1 MFEAVFVAVLKM
13 SFGVSVLVVVFG
25 EWALDVMEEV
35 LVLREMRGLREAFV
49 GASMSWEGLGE

>member
-1 MFEAVFVAVLKM
+1 VAVFEAMLKM
-13 SFGVSVLVVVFG
+13 SFGVSVSVGVFG

-49 GASMSWEGLGE
+49 GASMSWEGLRE

>member
-1 MFEAVFVAVLKM
+1 MAVFEAVLKM
-13 SFGVSVLVVVFG
+13 SFAASVSVVVFG

-49 GASMSWEGLGE
+49 GASMSWEGLRE